1 VGRPADLQRLETAR
15 PEQVGE
21 CPGELRS
28 QDAAPVG
35 GGEEWRATSTDDL
48 APSSDQRR
56 LAANLDALRVLRR
69 LDESGAAA
77 TPDEQATLARWSAWG
92 SLPKVFDENDPA
104 FAPARAELRS
114 LLDETEWAAAART
127 TLNAHYTDFDV
138 AAAMWEAAVDLG
150 FAGGKL
156 LEAGVGSG
164 TFLATVPAGVPV
176 EAVGVEVDPVTA
188 RIAKALHPAATIRAE
203 SFAATRYPDAW
214 FDLAIGNVPFG
225 DYKLF
230 DPVHNQS
237 RVSIH
242 NFFIYKALRLTRP
255 GGHVV
260 ALTSRFTLDATSHT
274 ARAEIAEVGDLLGA
288 VRLPEGAMRKVAGTD
303 VAMDLLVFRR
313 RSRGS
318 PPTGEAFIDTV
329 PFLDGGETPVPVN
342 ELFVRHPEWV
352 LGSMKLRRGQYGHDD
367 LAVRPLDAPLA
378 PRLRSALAGIVKQAR
393 SASSNQTSAAPPDP
407 IGAAPAGDHCAEVV
421 LDAVRGPHH
430 VERSLLRRAGG
441 GYAVIKQ
448 GVTVAHQP
456 PASQAAELGEL
467 IDLRDA
473 YFALIDAQGAV
484 GSDTDWQQAQA
495 RLREL
500 YDRYATTYGPVN
512 RYRQVPTGRRDADG
526 QPVTSRRFPPMGG
539 FNRDPG
545 LAVVRSLEIFDD
557 DTATATKAA
566 IFEARTL
573 KPRFPRIGADSPEDA
588 LALCLDECGHVDI
601 DTIARLL
608 GCNPEEA
615 RTGLGTLVYDNPEGG
630 PPLTA
635 AAYLSGD
642 VRARLAAARTAASS
656 GEVRWDANVAALE
669 AVQPRDLEPS
679 EIDARLGAPWIPPAD
694 VIAFCAEVL
703 EAEVAVEYAAATG
716 EWVLAMRVGT
726 SNTLALTSEWGTG
739 RVNAV
744 RLVEANANQ
753 RLATVTDETPD
764 GQRLTNLAETLAA
777 REKQEALNQRFGEW
791 VWENPERADRLAG
804 EYNRRFNSIVLPAY
818 DGSHLSLPG
827 LAANFRP
834 HAHQRDAVWRILSEP
849 TVLLAHGVGA
859 GKTATMVIAGR
870 EMKRLGMVNKPA
882 YVVPNHMLE
891 QFSREYLQLYPQAKV
906 LVAGR
911 DDISPAQ
918 RKEFVARCAGE
929 DWDAV
934 IVTHASFERIPVSSE
949 TEQAFLDSR
958 VAELRA
964 SIAASQTTGTG
975 LTVKQL
981 EKTVARVEER
991 HKALI
996 SDRRRDSGGVNFEA
1010 TGIDYICLDE
1020 AQAHKNLAI
1029 TSRIPGVR
1037 CEGSK
1042 RAEDLVMKL
1051 DWLRQTHGHR
1061 VATFATATPIANSVA
1076 EMYVMQRYL
1085 QPDTLAAAGVEHFDG
1100 WAANFGRTVTALE
1113 LAPDSSSY
1121 RMTTRFARFAN
1132 VPDLLRMFRTVAD
1145 VRTGEELHL
1154 TVPELAGGRAETVVV
1169 PASDGLKEYVA
1180 ELADRA
1186 EAIRNKAVSPEQDNM
1201 LKVSGD
1207 GRKAALDLRMVERA
1221 PDPTGGKLAAA
1232 ATVIAEIYQHSRDRA
1247 YMGDDRARSGRRGSL
1262 QLVFCDLGTPNPD
1275 RPWCVYDQLRA
1286 ELTQR
1291 GVPQN
1296 AIRYMHQARNDME
1309 KARLFSAA
1317 RAGNIAV
1324 LIGSTEKMGV
1334 GTNVQARAVALHHID
1349 CPWRPADLEQREGR
1363 ILRQG
1368 NQNAEVRIIRYVTEG
1383 SFDVF
1388 SWQTVERKAA
1398 FINQVMHGHI
1408 TERSIDDI
1416 GDQALS
1422 YAEVKALATGN
1433 PLIMEKAGVEAEL
1446 TRLERLH
1453 AAYRNDQSNL
1463 ARRIK
1468 ASEREAAEQQALAA
1482 AYRAAAERAIDTS
1495 GDRFTM
1501 VIGAQKYTKRT
1512 EAAPA
1517 LVNHLVES
1525 ARRAAERDSSIQ
1537 IGELAGFPVV
1547 ARVTRDMGEQS
1558 INLSLEGVPRSVP
1571 AVNLT
1576 EVSTGPPLGLLTR
1589 LENLADDLESRAA
1602 SAEQRSI
1609 QAREDSA
1616 KAAARMGHRF
1626 EHAGRIE
1633 TLRARLVEINT
1644 ELAPPPEPAP
1654 EPVTQPAPPPA
1665 VDERAAAS
1673 SRIAARRRRWAAT
1686 FGATGL
1692 ADAGPALGPDLSI

>member
-1 VGRPADLQRLETAR
+1 M
-15 PEQVGE
+15 
-21 CPGELRS
+21 
-28 QDAAPVG
+28 
-35 GGEEWRATSTDDL
+35 
-48 APSSDQRR
+48 
-56 LAANLDALRVLRR
+56 
-69 LDESGAAA
+69 
-77 TPDEQATLARWSAWG
+77 ARWSAWG
-92 SLPKVFDENDPA
+92 SLPKVFDENDPTL
-104 FAPARAELRS
+104 APARAELRS
-114 LLDETEWAAAART
+114 LLDDAEWTAAART

-138 AAAMWEAAVDLG
+138 AAAMWEAAVGLG

-156 LEAGVGSG
+156 LEPGVGSG
-164 TFLATVPAGVPV
+164 TFLATVPAGITV

-203 SFAATRYPDAW
+203 SFAATRYPDEW

-230 DPVHNQS
+230 DPVHNRS
-237 RVSIH
+237 GMSIH

-260 ALTSRFTLDATSHT
+260 VLTSRFTLDAAGQT
-274 ARAEIAEVGDLLGA
+274 ARTEIAEVGDLLGA

-303 VAMDLLVFRR
+303 VAMDLLVLRR
-313 RSRGS
+313 RTRDS
-318 PPTGEAFIDTV
+318 PPTGEAFIGTV
-329 PFLDGGETPVPVN
+329 PFLDCGETSVRVN
-342 ELFVRHPEWV
+342 ELFVRHPDWV
-352 LGSMKLRRGQYGHDD
+352 LGTMTVRRGQYGHDD
-367 LAVRPLDAPLA
+367 LSVRPLDGPLA
-378 PRLRSALAGIVKQAR
+378 PRLRSALAGIVEPAR
-393 SASSNQTSAAPPDP
+393 FSNQVSARPPDR
-407 IGAAPAGDHCAEVV
+407 IIARDSLGDRPAEVV
-421 LDAVRGPHH
+421 HDAVRGPHH
-430 VERSLLRRAGG
+430 VERSLLRRTGG
-441 GYAVIKQ
+441 GYAVIHH
-448 GVTVAHQP
+448 GVTFAHQP
-456 PASQAAELGEL
+456 AASQAAELGEL

-484 GSDTDWQQAQA
+484 GSDTDWQHAQA
-495 RLREL
+495 RLGEL
-500 YDRYATTYGPVN
+500 YDHYATTYGPVN
-512 RYRQVPTGRRDADG
+512 RYRRVPTGRFDADG
-526 QPVTSRRFPPMGG
+526 QPITSRRFPPMGG

-566 IFEARTL
+566 IFEARILQLRPT
-573 KPRFPRIGADSPEDA
+573 PTGAETPEDA
-588 LALCLDECGHVDI
+588 LALCLDECGNVDI

-615 RTGLGTLVYDNPEGG
+615 RARLGALVYDNPEGG
-630 PPLTA
+630 PPLAA

-642 VRARLAAARTAASS
+642 VRSRLAAARAAASS
-656 GEVRWDANVAALE
+656 GEVRWEANVAALE

-694 VIAFCAEVL
+694 VAAFCAEVL

-739 RVNAV
+739 RVNAI

-753 RLATVTDETPD
+753 RLITVTDETSD
-764 GQRLTNLAETLAA
+764 GQRLNNLAETLAA
-777 REKQEALNQRFGEW
+777 REKQEALNQRFADW
-791 VWENPERADRLAG
+791 LWENPERADRLAG

-834 HAHQRDAVWRILSEP
+834 HAHQRDAIWRILSEP

-891 QFSREYLQLYPQAKV
+891 QFSREYLQLYPQAKI

-934 IVTHASFERIPVSSE
+934 IMTHASFERIPVSTE
-949 TEQAFLDSR
+949 TEQAFLDAR

-964 SIAASQTTGTG
+964 SIEASQTTGSG

-981 EKTVARVEER
+981 EKTLARVEER

-1010 TGIDYICLDE
+1010 TGIDYISLDE

-1154 TVPELAGGRAETVVV
+1154 NVPELTGGRAETVVV

-1186 EAIRNKAVSPEQDNM
+1186 EAIRDKAVSPEQDNM

-1221 PDPTGGKLAAA
+1221 PDPSGGKLAAA
-1232 ATVIAEIYQHSRDRA
+1232 ASVIADIYQHSRDRA
-1247 YMGDDRARSGRRGSL
+1247 YMGDDRARSSRRGSL

-1286 ELTQR
+1286 ELTKR
-1291 GVPQN
+1291 GVPQD

-1309 KARLFSAA
+1309 KARLFAAA
-1317 RAGNIAV
+1317 RAGTIAV

-1334 GTNVQARAVALHHID
+1334 GTNVQARAIALHHID

-1398 FINQVMHGHI
+1398 FINQVMHGDI

-1453 AAYRNDQSNL
+1453 AAYRSDQSNL

-1468 ASEREAAEQQALAA
+1468 ASEREAAEQQTLAA
-1482 AYRAAAERAIDTS
+1482 AYRSAAEQAIDTS
-1495 GDRFTM
+1495 GDRFTI
-1501 VIGAQKYTKRT
+1501 VIGAQKYSKRT
-1512 EAAPA
+1512 EAAPV

-1525 ARRAAERDSSIQ
+1525 AGRALGRESSIQ
-1537 IGELAGFPVV
+1537 FGELAGFPVV
-1547 ARVTRDMGEQS
+1547 ARVTRDMGEHS
-1558 INLSLEGVPRSVP
+1558 ISLFLEGVPRSVP
-1571 AVNLT
+1571 AVNLR
-1576 EVSTGPPLGLLTR
+1576 ELSTGPPLGLLAR
-1589 LENLADDLESRAA
+1589 LENLAGDLESRAA
-1602 SAEQRSI
+1602 AAEQLSVH
-1609 QAREDSA
+1609 AREESA
-1616 KAAARMGHRF
+1616 KAGARMGHPF
-1626 EHAGRIE
+1626 EHGGRIE
-1633 TLRARLVEINT
+1633 TLRARLVEINA
-1644 ELAPPPEPAP
+1644 ELAPPEPAP
-1654 EPVTQPAPPPA
+1654 EPPTHPEPGPV
-1665 VDERAAAS
+1665 VGERATAS
-1673 SRIAARRRRWAAT
+1673 SRLAARRGRWASP
-1686 FGATGL
+1686 FGAAGL
-1692 ADAGPALGPDLSI
+1692 ADAGPVLGPDISI

>member
-1 VGRPADLQRLETAR
+1 M
-15 PEQVGE
+15 
-21 CPGELRS
+21 
-28 QDAAPVG
+28 
-35 GGEEWRATSTDDL
+35 
-48 APSSDQRR
+48 
-56 LAANLDALRVLRR
+56 LRR
-69 LDESGAAA
+69 LDGSGSAA
-77 TPDEQATLARWSAWG
+77 THDEQATLARWSAWG
-92 SLPKVFDENDPA
+92 SLPKVFDENDPSLDQ
-104 FAPARAELRS
+104 ARAELRS
-114 LLDETEWAAAART
+114 LLDEAEWTAAART

-138 AAAMWEAAVDLG
+138 ATAMWRAAVGLG
-150 FAGGKL
+150 FVGGRV
-156 LEAGVGSG
+156 LEPGVGSG
-164 TFLATVPAGVPV
+164 TFLATAPVGVTV
-176 EAVGVEVDPVTA
+176 EATGVEVDPVTA

-203 SFAATRYPDAW
+203 SFAATRYPEGW

-237 RVSIH
+237 GMSIH

-260 ALTSRFTLDATSHT
+260 VLTSRFTLDAAGHS
-274 ARAEIAEVGDLLGA
+274 ARTEIAEVGDLLGA
-288 VRLPEGAMRKVAGTD
+288 VRLPEGAMRRVAGTD
-303 VAMDLLVFRR
+303 VAIDLLVFRR
-313 RSRGS
+313 RYRNSEAA
-318 PPTGEAFIDTV
+318 GEAFIETV
-329 PFLDGGETPVPVN
+329 PFPGSGETSVPVN
-342 ELFVRHPEWV
+342 ELFVRHPDWV
-352 LGSMKLRRGQYGHDD
+352 LGSMKVQRGQYGHDD
-367 LAVRPLDAPLA
+367 LTVRPLDGPLS
-378 PRLRSALAGIVKQAR
+378 PRLGLALAGIVDQAGSTLSNPAASHRPNR
-393 SASSNQTSAAPPDP
+393 SIAGASSLDP
-407 IGAAPAGDHCAEVV
+407 SVKIVDDAE
-421 LDAVRGPHH
+421 RGHHH

-441 GYAVIKQ
+441 GYAVIHQ
-448 GVTVAHQP
+448 GLTVAHQP
-456 PASQAAELGEL
+456 PASQSAELGEL

-473 YFALIDAQGAV
+473 YFALVDSQSAA
-484 GSDTDWQQAQA
+484 GSDADWQRAQA
-495 RLREL
+495 RLGEL
-500 YDRYATTYGPVN
+500 YDRYAATYGPVN
-512 RYRQVPTGRRDADG
+512 RYRQVPTGRFDADG
-526 QPVTSRRFPPMGG
+526 EPITSRRFPPMGG

-557 DTATATKAA
+557 DSATATKAA
-566 IFEARTL
+566 IFEERIL
-573 KPRFPRIGADSPEDA
+573 KPRPTPIGADTPEDA
-588 LALCLDECGHVDI
+588 LALCLDECGFVDI
-601 DTIARLL
+601 DAIARLL
-608 GCNPEEA
+608 RCDPGEA
-615 RTGLGTLVYDNPEGG
+615 RARLGELVYDNPEGG
-630 PPLTA
+630 PPLA
-635 AAYLSGD
+635 VAAYLSGD
-642 VRARLAAARTAASS
+642 VRARLGVARAAGAN
-656 GEVRWDANVAALE
+656 GDGRWVANVAALE
-669 AVQPRDLEPS
+669 RVQPRDLEPG
-679 EIDARLGAPWIPPAD
+679 EIDARLGAPWIPPTD
-694 VIAFCAEVL
+694 VAAFCAEVL
-703 EAEVAVEYAAATG
+703 EAEVAVEYATATG

-726 SNTLALTSEWGTG
+726 STTLALTSEWGTG
-739 RVNAV
+739 RANAV

-753 RLATVTDETPD
+753 RLVTVTDETPD
-764 GQRLTNLAETLAA
+764 GRRLTNLAETLAA
-777 REKQEALNQRFGEW
+777 REKQEALNQRFADW
-791 VWENPERADRLAG
+791 LWENTERADRLAS

-818 DGSHLSLPG
+818 SGSHLSLPG

-870 EMKRLGMVNKPA
+870 EMKRLGMINKPA

-891 QFSREYLQLYPQAKV
+891 QFSREYLQLYPLAKI
-906 LVAGR
+906 LVASR
-911 DDISPAQ
+911 DDIGPAQ

-934 IVTHASFERIPVSSE
+934 IMTHARFERIPVSTD
-949 TEQAFLDSR
+949 TEQAFLDAR

-964 SIAASQTTGTG
+964 SIEASQTAGTG

-981 EKTVARVEER
+981 EKTLARVEER

-996 SDRRRDSGGVNFEA
+996 SDRRRDSGGVSFEA

-1051 DWLRQTHGHR
+1051 DWLRHTHGHR

-1085 QPDTLAAAGVEHFDG
+1085 QPDALTTAGVEHFDG

-1121 RMTTRFARFAN
+1121 RMNTRFARFAN
-1132 VPDLLRMFRTVAD
+1132 VPDLLRMFRTVAE
-1145 VRTGEELHL
+1145 VRTGRELHL

-1169 PASDGLKEYVA
+1169 PASAELKEYVA

-1186 EAIRNKAVSPEQDNM
+1186 EAIRNRAVSPELDNM

-1207 GRKAALDLRMVERA
+1207 GRKAALDLRMVDRA

-1232 ATVIAEIYQHSRDRA
+1232 ATVIAEIYEQSQDRA
-1247 YMGDDRARSGRRGSL
+1247 YMGDDRARSSRRGSL

-1275 RPWCVYDQLRA
+1275 RRWCVYDQLRV

-1291 GVPQN
+1291 GVPQD
-1296 AIRYMHQARNDME
+1296 AIRYMHEARNDME
-1309 KARLFSAA
+1309 KARLFAAA
-1317 RAGNIAV
+1317 RAGSIAV

-1334 GTNVQARAVALHHID
+1334 GTNVQARAIALHHID

-1368 NQNAEVRIIRYVTEG
+1368 NQNSEVRIIRYVTEG

-1398 FINQVMHGHI
+1398 FINQVIHGDV

-1446 TRLERLH
+1446 TKLERLH
-1453 AAYRNDQSNL
+1453 AAYRSDQSNL

-1468 ASEREAAEQQALAA
+1468 ADEREAAEQQALAA
-1482 AYRAAAERAIDTS
+1482 AYRHASEQAIDTS

-1501 VIGAQKYTKRT
+1501 VVGAQKYSKRT
-1512 EAAPA
+1512 EAAAA
-1517 LVNHLVES
+1517 LVKCLVES
-1525 ARRAAERDSSIQ
+1525 ARRGAGRDSSVQ
-1537 IGELAGFPVV
+1537 VGELAGFQVV
-1547 ARVTRDMGEQS
+1547 ARVVRDLGEYR
-1558 INLSLEGVPRSVP
+1558 ITASLEGVPRSVP
-1571 AVNLT
+1571 AIDLNEL
-1576 EVSTGPPLGLLTR
+1576 STGPPLGLLTR
-1589 LENLADDLESRAA
+1589 LENLTGDLGSRAA
-1602 SAEQRSI
+1602 AAEQRST
-1609 QAREDSA
+1609 QARDDAA
-1616 KAAARMGHRF
+1616 KAAARVDHPF
-1626 EHAGRIE
+1626 EHGRRIE
-1633 TLRARLVEINT
+1633 TLRTRLVEINA
-1644 ELAPPPEPAP
+1644 ELTPPEPVPEPPTHAEP
-1654 EPVTQPAPPPA
+1654 EPVVEEHTGT
-1665 VDERAAAS
+1665 S
-1673 SRIAARRRRWAAT
+1673 ARTSTRRHRWASP
-1686 FGATGL
+1686 FGAPGL
-1692 ADAGPALGPDLSI
+1692 ADAGPALTPEISL